1 VAQSLNNLALL
12 YEAQGQYAQAE
23 PLYKRSLAIWE
34 KALGP
39 NHPNVAE
46 SLNNLAVLYKTQ
58 GRYAQAEPLLR
69 RSVAIQEKALGLDH
83 PSLTKSLENLA
94 ALCRATNRTKEAE
107 VLEKRAAAIRGQ
119 GRWETTNRIAFPR
132 ADTTRMRVPPGFKAK
147 DGTTAEP
154 YTNTGWAKEIA
165 HEKTGIELVFIP
177 SGEFLMGSP
186 ASETGRNENETQHK
200 ERISK
205 PFYMGTY
212 EVTQGEWQ
220 KVIGNNPST
229 FKGSDRLPVE
239 QVSWNGCQAFCQRAG
254 SGLRLPTEAEWEY
267 ACRAGTQTRYL
278 SGDTD
283 SSLGDCA
290 WYTVNSGNQT
300 HPVGQK
306 RPNAWGLYDMQ
317 GNVLEWCADYWYREN
332 PGVGTARVRRGSC
345 WGGGPRDCRSGSS
358 DRASPDHTDYNNG
371 FRVALDLL
379 GKTELT
385 LPVTGPDKGWLQR

>member
-1 VAQSLNNLALL
+1 V
-12 YEAQGQYAQAE
+12 
-23 PLYKRSLAIWE
+23 
-34 KALGP
+34 
-39 NHPNVAE
+39 
-46 SLNNLAVLYKTQ
+46 
-58 GRYAQAEPLLR
+58 
-69 RSVAIQEKALGLDH
+69 
-83 PSLTKSLENLA
+83 
-94 ALCRATNRTKEAE
+94 
-107 VLEKRAAAIRGQ
+107 
-119 GRWETTNRIAFPR
+119 
-132 ADTTRMRVPPGFKAK
+132 
-147 DGTTAEP
+147 AEP
-154 YTNTGWAKEIA
+154 YTGTGWAKEIV
-165 HEKTGIELVFIP
+165 HEATGIEMVFIP
-177 SGEFLMGSP
+177 AGEFLMGSP
-186 ASETGRNENETQHK
+186 PTQAGRDNRDEAQHHV
-200 ERISK
+200 RITR
-205 PFYMGTY
+205 PFYMGKY

-278 SGDTD
+278 SGDAD
-283 SSLGDCA
+283 STLDDCA
-290 WYTVNSGNQT
+290 WYTVNSGNRT

-317 GNVLEWCADYWYREN
+317 GNVLEWCADYWYRES

-379 GKTELT
+379 GKTEMT
-385 LPVTGPDKGWLQR
+385 LPATEPDKAGEQAVRVVPEPPAAATKRPTPRGGQASALQNDAQKIADLVNRMKSGDPLRPLVALAWGSAARSNRTASRILRTQDSGGVLAGYGRSRKDTCH